1 MLAGVRVV
9 AIGCALSA
17 VLWSGCGSS
26 DEQSP
31 DKAVHAFFDA
41 AAAGDGAKACALLS
55 KQAQSQFVHG
65 TSCQQGIKQFGPV
78 VGSVAK
84 QAKVSVQTHGDSA
97 TATLSVNGR
106 TAGTYELRKSGGK
119 WQIVSEHGAGG
130 TAQGGGAA
138 QGTAA
143 GPSKARVDAVA
154 KCLNPT
160 FGLISNYGGSSIGG
174 AQHVT
179 LVATP
184 TESKSTAYVEV
195 FGSPQAAS
203 SGLPGL
209 QKYFRGR
216 KELKLKGS
224 SVLAY
229 DKDFPRDKRS
239 KAEACV

>member
-1 MLAGVRVV
+1 MRTVLRVMAVGGALLAVF
-9 AIGCALSA
+9 
-17 VLWSGCGSS
+17 WSGCGSS
-26 DEQSP
+26 DDQSP

-41 AAAGDGAKACALLS
+41 AAGGDGAKACALLS
-55 KQAQSQFVHG
+55 PPAQSQFVHG
-65 TSCQQGIKQFGPV
+65 TSCEQGIKQFGPV
-78 VGSVAK
+78 VGSIA
-84 QAKVSVQTHGDSA
+84 QRAKVNVTTHDDSA

-119 WQIVSEHGAGG
+119 WQIVSEHSGGG

-138 QGTAA
+138 QRTSA
-143 GPSKARVDAVA
+143 GPSKTRIDAVA

-160 FGLISNYGGSSIGG
+160 FGLVSNYGGSSIGG

-179 LVATP
+179 LVVRP
-184 TESKSTAYVEV
+184 TESKSTVYVEV
-195 FGSPQAAS
+195 FASPQAAS

-209 QKYFRGR
+209 QKYFRGTR
-216 KELKLKGS
+216 ELKLKGG

-229 DKDFPRDKRS
+229 DKEFPPDKRA